1 MFWSPCCTRDSPES
15 SPAPQFEGIDSVA
28 LSHFYGPT
36 LTSVH
41 DFNLDPHYYSYYK
54 LPGSQS
60 LICSFVNSWYLSLDS
75 LTHSKQSSYT
85 CLSHLGSYII
95 LSSLLQKSINNSS
108 YLWKFLIL
116 YLMSSLETSP
126 ASDFFKSLLLFNCK
140 SFAWYTMCSSS
151 IILCWCFILSTLLI
165 HE

>member
-1 MFWSPCCTRDSPES
+1 M
-15 SPAPQFEGIDSVA
+15 A
-28 LSHFYGPT
+28 LGHFYSPT

-41 DFNLDPHYYSYYK
+41 DFSLDPHHYSYYK
-54 LPGSQS
+54 LPESQS
-60 LICSFVNSWYLSLDS
+60 LICSSVNSWYLALDS
-75 LTHSKQSSYT
+75 LTHSKQNSYT

-126 ASDFFKSLLLFNCK
+126 ASDFFKSLLPFNCK
-140 SFAWYTMCSSS
+140 SFVRYTTCSS
-151 IILCWCFILSTLLI
+151 IIILC
-165 HE
+165 